1 MQVGKAV
8 EIIHAE
14 PLVLPPPLEEQK
26 QPPPKESVPVTEPKE
41 APDAVP
47 V

>member
-8 EIIHAE
+8 EIIHVE

-26 QPPPKESVPVTEPKE
+26 HPAPAEPVPVTQPKE